1 MVVILT
7 GEMTNMGNI
16 FDEVESKLL
25 KQFKEITP
33 EQLAEEERRRQVQRD
48 YEALHTAI
56 ETDEDRADPEKY
68 PQESEDDD
76 D

>member
-1 MVVILT
+1 MT

>member
-1 MVVILT
+1 MVVSMT
-7 GEMTNMGNI
+7 GEVTNMGNI